1 MYVTLFFSLLDVRI
15 GLTEINKPVATKK
28 RLFLRQLEALIP
40 WEKIECSMRK
50 NNSGTL
56 KSVAPKFVPQYTHW
70 PKHGKNGAKSVATKK
85 PQD

>member
-1 MYVTLFFSLLDVRI
+1 MRI

-28 RLFLRQLEALIP
+28 SLFLRQLEALIP

-56 KSVAPKFVPQYTHW
+56 KSVAAEIRSAVHSHW